1 MDGAICLAAA
11 YLDSDGDEYRYRYAV
26 LCGGQAAKRALRT
39 AALDASDSDDPG
51 AGRRVA
57 LATYADYDDFIDRLP
72 AYIGDITRSLGARI
86 QHTEAADAQIGEAL
100 SKMRWFGSRGIDGY
114 GRGAW
119 VAVVLIDGAYARA
132 AIGRNLEALLP
143 KAAGCSCL
151 AIDIPIGVPE
161 TGERAADRLARER
174 LGARRSSIFMT
185 RPKAVLEAPTFAAAN
200 ELSLRLVG
208 TGISLQAY
216 GMRRRIAEVDLIARR
231 DERIVEVHP
240 ELSFAELAGEPLPY
254 AKNSWR
260 GAPLRRS
267 LLASAGIV
275 IPDELGDAAIA
286 AWSAH
291 RIARGEAILLP
302 DPPEVVADGVAAA
315 IRV

>member
-1 MDGAICLAAA
+1 ML
-11 YLDSDGDEYRYRYAV
+11 
-26 LCGGQAAKRALRT
+26 
-39 AALDASDSDDPG
+39 
-51 AGRRVA
+51 RVA
-57 LATYADYDDFIDRLP
+57 
-72 AYIGDITRSLGARI
+72 
-86 QHTEAADAQIGEAL
+86 
-100 SKMRWFGSRGIDGY
+100 GIDGY

-119 VAVVLIDGAYARA
+119 VAVVVIGGAYARA

-143 KAAGCSCL
+143 KVADCSCL
-151 AIDIPIGVPE
+151 AIDIPIGVPK
-161 TGERAADRLARER
+161 TGERVADRLARER
-174 LGARRSSIFMT
+174 IGARRSSIFMT

-200 ELSLRLVG
+200 ELSLRVVG

-216 GMRRRIAEVDLIARR
+216 GMRRRIAEVDPLARR

-240 ELSFAELAGEPLPY
+240 EVSFAELAGAPLAY

-267 LLASAGIV
+267 LLATAGIV
-275 IPDELGDAAIA
+275 IPDEIGEANGVPVDDILDAAIA
-286 AWSAH
+286 AWSAQ

-302 DPPEVVADGVAAA
+302 DPPEFVADGVAAA